1 MHPLLHYVSTK
12 YRLSVSLELQKG
24 RCVLCRLERPACTKQ
39 RPYKNPASQPASRK
53 DFNPSLDR
61 CNLPL
66 DTLSAACMYSLRLA
80 LNHLGYPVKDHNT
93 DFSPPP
99 NPPPAHHPHI
109 NSLSPPLTYPWW
121 SPLAQ
126 PRTELLE
133 DWACLVLL
141 ILTGWAPLEVPR
153 REDIYIIYSTHWST
167 SKSHV
172 ILHHAVSRRK
182 Y

>member
-1 MHPLLHYVSTK
+1 MREEAEVLEKQQLQHCNTTGHDELSPCSLISSSSSTTMHPLLHYVSTK

-109 NSLSPPLTYPWW
+109 NSLSPPLTYP
-121 SPLAQ
+121 
-126 PRTELLE
+126 
-133 DWACLVLL
+133 
-141 ILTGWAPLEVPR
+141 
-153 REDIYIIYSTHWST
+153 
-167 SKSHV
+167 
-172 ILHHAVSRRK
+172 
-182 Y
+182 